1 MGRLFRSATMGR
13 AWALGAVLESGSR
26 GHVSEDD
33 DPSVSPSPKLV
44 IANYYAIRSWPEQR
58 ELCGPLAESTFGSM
72 IPPSRLQARLRSRC
86 KRTPNG

>member
-1 MGRLFRSATMGR
+1 LAQSWR
-13 AWALGAVLESGSR
+13 AVR
-26 GHVSEDD
+26 KDQVSEDD